1 VEYLLLDPQRRAL
14 AQFLRRPTLI
24 ALDYDGTLAPI
35 APHPRD
41 ARMRDSTRE
50 LLARVAR
57 RLPVIVLT
65 GRSRRDALQFLSAIP
80 VLEVIGSHGM
90 ETPGTAVT
98 RFFTRVVDWR
108 AHLTRR
114 LGALSG
120 VDIEDKRHSLSVHYR
135 HAEDPLVA
143 RELIGDAAGELEGAR
158 IVGGKQVV
166 NLVPEEA
173 PDKGVAL
180 LAACARL
187 GYEQA
192 IFVGDDETDES
203 AYAVGRPGQVFT
215 IRVGES
221 SESLAQHYLRSQ
233 EEIDALLRLLL
244 GSSGSTAMP
253 REPTPPGT

>member
-1 VEYLLLDPQRRAL
+1 MKYLLTRSGQQAL
-14 AQFLRRPTLI
+14 QAFLRGRTLI
-24 ALDYDGTLAPI
+24 AFDYDGTLAPI

-41 ARMRDSTRE
+41 ARMRDATRE

-57 RLPVIVLT
+57 RLPVIVVT
-65 GRSRRDALQFLSAIP
+65 GRSRMDALQFLSGIS

-90 ETPGTAVT
+90 ETAGTAVT
-98 RFFTRVVDWR
+98 RFFARVGAWR
-108 AHLTRR
+108 AHLVKR
-114 LGALSG
+114 LGALAG

-143 RELIGDAAGELEGAR
+143 RELIGDAAGELDGAR
-158 IVGGKQVV
+158 VVGGKQVV

-192 IFVGDDETDES
+192 LFVGDDDTDES
-203 AYAVGRPGQVFT
+203 AFAIGRPGQVFA

-221 SESLAQHYLRSQ
+221 PESLAGHYLRSQ
-233 EEIDALLRLLL
+233 DEVDVLLRLLL
-244 GSSGSTAMP
+244 ASSASGAQRRGSA
-253 REPTPPGT
+253 PPEA